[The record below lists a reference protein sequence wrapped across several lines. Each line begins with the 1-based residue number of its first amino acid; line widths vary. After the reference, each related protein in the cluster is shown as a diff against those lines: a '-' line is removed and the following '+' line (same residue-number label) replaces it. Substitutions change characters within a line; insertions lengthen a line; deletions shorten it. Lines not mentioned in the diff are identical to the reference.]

1 MNPGSLNKRITFLKA
16 QETRDNLG
24 GKDVSSW
31 KEMFGAWAAKNAKAA
46 SRKDYMGDHVNYIPV
61 FWTIRK
67 PCSNNEVTPDMR
79 IAYNGHTFDIV
90 NITELEGVPAYLEI
104 ETKELKPS

>member
-1 MNPGSLNKRITFLKA
+1 MNPGSLNKKITFLKA

-24 GKDVSSW
+24 GKAVSSW
-31 KEMFGAWAAKNAKAA
+31 QEVFAAWAAKNAKAA

-67 PCSNNEVTPDMR
+67 PCGDNEVTPDMR
-79 IAYNGHTFDIV
+79 ITHDGHIFDIV
-90 NITELEGVPAYLEI
+90 NITELEGAPQYLEI
-104 ETKELKPS
+104 ETKELKPR

>member
-46 SRKDYMGDHVNYIPV
+46 SRKDYMGDHVNYVPV
-61 FWTIRK
+61 FWIIRK
-67 PCSNNEVTPDMR
+67 PCGGNEVTPDMR
-79 IAYNGHTFDIV
+79 ITHDGHTFDIV
-90 NITELEGVPAYLEI
+90 NITELDDVPQYLEI